1 MMTCLADEDIRKEVL
16 RWGSLDQKDINEII
30 GFIEA
35 KEMSR
40 NAMTQLAIAVLVSL
54 FSAEKIRSLQS
65 VLLLNNSG

>member
-1 MMTCLADEDIRKEVL
+1 MMTCLADEDISKEVL